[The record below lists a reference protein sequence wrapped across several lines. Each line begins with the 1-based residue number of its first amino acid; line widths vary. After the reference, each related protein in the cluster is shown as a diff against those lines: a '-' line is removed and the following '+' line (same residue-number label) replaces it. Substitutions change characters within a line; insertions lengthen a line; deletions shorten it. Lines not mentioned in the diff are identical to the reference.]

1 MGRHRR
7 DELDTPTIP
16 TNDQIAAAWR
26 TYFPLDLMNP
36 AVSSSPA
43 KEWPEVDTS
52 TYPIRFLDTLKLTLE
67 SWAFNFTKGE
77 AVTRYADVTDSGLP
91 ASDTAPTQVLV
102 TMPTKTGGPVT
113 LLAALAEHPVH
124 KGAYHVQLLV
134 CKGENAPVDG
144 SVAATLH
151 HTVVCALG
159 VLPTRPA
166 LGFIVKDIWNNAGAY
181 LRDRRAFMH
190 TISLDD
196 KQPALPV
203 ATRYKIGYEATP
215 PAGLYQP

>member
-7 DELDTPTIP
+7 DELETQTSPDD
-16 TNDQIAAAWR
+16 DQLAAAWR
-26 TYFPLDLMNP
+26 LHFPLDLMNP
-36 AVSSSPA
+36 AVCDSPA

-52 TYPIRFLDTLKLTLE
+52 TYPIRFLDTLKLTIEGCVFDL
-67 SWAFNFTKGE
+67 TKGQ

-124 KGAYHVQLLV
+124 KDAYHVQLLV
-134 CKGENAPVDG
+134 CKGERALEDG
-144 SVAATLH
+144 AVAATLH

-181 LRDRRAFMH
+181 LRGRRAFMH

-196 KQPALPV
+196 THPAPPV

>member
-7 DELDTPTIP
+7 DELETQTSPDD
-16 TNDQIAAAWR
+16 DQLAAAWR
-26 TYFPLDLMNP
+26 LHFPLDLMNP
-36 AVSSSPA
+36 AVCDSPA

-52 TYPIRFLDTLKLTLE
+52 TYPIRFLDTLKLTIEGCVFDL
-67 SWAFNFTKGE
+67 TKGQ

-124 KGAYHVQLLV
+124 KDAYHVQLLV
-134 CKGENAPVDG
+134 CKGERALEDG
-144 SVAATLH
+144 AVAATLH

-159 VLPTRPA
+159 VLPTRSSI
-166 LGFIVKDIWNNAGAY
+166 GFIIKDIFTNTVAY
-181 LRDRRAFMH
+181 LNRRRVLTH
-190 TISLDD
+190 TVTMDNET
-196 KQPALPV
+196 PALPV
-203 ATRYKIGYEATP
+203 ATRYTIRYGATP
-215 PAGLYQP
+215 PAHLEP

>member
-7 DELDTPTIP
+7 DELETQTSPDD
-16 TNDQIAAAWR
+16 DQLAAAWR
-26 TYFPLDLMNP
+26 LHFPLDLMNP
-36 AVSSSPA
+36 AVCDSPA

-52 TYPIRFLDTLKLTLE
+52 TYPIRFLDTLKLTIEGCVFDL
-67 SWAFNFTKGE
+67 TKGQ

-124 KGAYHVQLLV
+124 KDAYHVQLLV
-134 CKGENAPVDG
+134 CRGERALEDG
-144 SVAATLH
+144 AVAATLH

-159 VLPTRPA
+159 VLPMRA
-166 LGFIVKDIWNNAGAY
+166 AVVEVVRDVYENAFAY
-181 LRDRRAFMH
+181 LRGRRWLNKSI
-190 TISLDD
+190 TVGLDTT
-196 KQPALPV
+196 PLPV
-203 ATRYKIGYEATP
+203 STTYKIGYEATP

>member
-26 TYFPLDLMNP
+26 TYFPCELVAPHIDNSHTNARPQDNLSIFPIRDLNTL
-36 AVSSSPA
+36 
-43 KEWPEVDTS
+43 KETVDT
-52 TYPIRFLDTLKLTLE
+52 
-67 SWAFNFTKGE
+67 WVFNFTRG
-77 AVTRYADVTDSGLP
+77 AGVVRYADVTDSGLP
-91 ASDTAPTQVLV
+91 ASDYCPMQVLA
-102 TMPTKTGGPVT
+102 TMPTKTSGPVT
-113 LLAALAEHPVH
+113 LIAALAPHPVH
-124 KGAYHVQLLV
+124 EGAYHVQMLV
-134 CKGENAPVDG
+134 CKGDSHAVD
-144 SVAATLH
+144 SPQLH

-181 LRDRRAFMH
+181 LRGRRAFMH

-196 KQPALPV
+196 THPALPV

>member
-7 DELDTPTIP
+7 DELETPTSP
-16 TNDQIAAAWR
+16 DDDQLAAAWR
-26 TYFPLDLMNP
+26 LHFPLDLMNP
-36 AVSSSPA
+36 AVCDSPA

-52 TYPIRFLDTLKLTLE
+52 TYPIRFLDTLKLTIEGCVFDL
-67 SWAFNFTKGE
+67 TKGE

-124 KGAYHVQLLV
+124 KDAYHVQLLV
-134 CKGENAPVDG
+134 CKGERALEDG
-144 SVAATLH
+144 AVAATLH

-159 VLPTRPA
+159 VLPMRA
-166 LGFIVKDIWNNAGAY
+166 AVGEVVRDVYENAFAY
-181 LRDRRAFMH
+181 LRGCRYLNRTM
-190 TISLDD
+190 TIGLDTT
-196 KQPALPV
+196 PLPV

>member
-7 DELDTPTIP
+7 DELETQTSPDD
-16 TNDQIAAAWR
+16 DQLAAAWR
-26 TYFPLDLMNP
+26 LHFPLDLMNP

-67 SWAFNFTKGE
+67 SLAFNATKGE
-77 AVTRYADVTDSGLP
+77 AMTRYADVTDSGLP

-124 KGAYHVQLLV
+124 KDAYHVQLLV
-134 CKGENAPVDG
+134 CRGERALEDG
-144 SVAATLH
+144 AVAATLH

-159 VLPTRPA
+159 VLPMRA
-166 LGFIVKDIWNNAGAY
+166 AVVEVVRDVYENAFAY
-181 LRDRRAFMH
+181 LRGRRWLNR
-190 TISLDD
+190 TITIGMDTT
-196 KQPALPV
+196 PLPV

>member
-7 DELDTPTIP
+7 DELETQTSPDD
-16 TNDQIAAAWR
+16 DQLAAAWR
-26 TYFPLDLMNP
+26 FHFPLDLMNP
-36 AVSSSPA
+36 AVCDSPA

-67 SWAFNFTKGE
+67 SWAFNATKGE

-134 CKGENAPVDG
+134 CKGERALEDG

-159 VLPTRPA
+159 VLPMRA
-166 LGFIVKDIWNNAGAY
+166 AVEEVIKDVYENAFAY
-181 LRDRRAFMH
+181 LRGRRYLNRTM
-190 TISLDD
+190 TVGTDTT
-196 KQPALPV
+196 PLPV
-203 ATRYKIGYEATP
+203 STTYKIGYEATP

>member
-7 DELDTPTIP
+7 DELETQTSPDD
-16 TNDQIAAAWR
+16 DQLAAAWR
-26 TYFPLDLMNP
+26 LHFPLDLMNP

-52 TYPIRFLDTLKLTLE
+52 TYPIRFLDTLKITLE
-67 SWAFNFTKGE
+67 SWAFNATKGE
-77 AVTRYADVTDSGLP
+77 SVTRYADVTDSGLP
-91 ASDTAPTQVLV
+91 ASDTAPTQVMV

-124 KGAYHVQLLV
+124 KDAYHVQLLV

-144 SVAATLH
+144 AVSAQLH
-151 HTVVCALG
+151 HTVVSALG

-181 LRDRRAFMH
+181 LRGRRAFMH

-196 KQPALPV
+196 THPALPV